1 MRVCVRCGKE
11 LTKHQKK
18 YCCVCGH
25 EVMHERMRKRA
36 QEKRERGVTAARSS
50 CKKKPEENDHMIW
63 EANICLN
70 CTRGRCVNCL
80 EYKTQKE
87 KEELLEKS
95 GGRKWAD

>member
-1 MRVCVRCGKE
+1 MRKCVCCGKE
-11 LTKHQKK
+11 LTKYQRK
-18 YCCVCGH
+18 YCYDCGN
-25 EVMHERMRKRA
+25 EARRDGARLRA
-36 QEKRERGVTAARSS
+36 QRLREQGVTATRSS
-50 CKKKPEENDHMIW
+50 RKKPEESEHMIW